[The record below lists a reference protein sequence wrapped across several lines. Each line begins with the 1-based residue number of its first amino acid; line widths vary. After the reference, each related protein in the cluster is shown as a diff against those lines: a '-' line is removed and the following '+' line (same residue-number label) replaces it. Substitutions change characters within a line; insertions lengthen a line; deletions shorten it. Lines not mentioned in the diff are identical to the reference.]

1 MKRYLLDTNIYIRAA
16 RDGDWAGKVAA
27 FLSSHLPSC
36 YLHAVVAQELL
47 AGAVD
52 RRRERTVHEGLIRPF
67 EKRRR
72 VVTPRFGTW
81 KRAGRI
87 MGRLVEG
94 GLMSA
99 GGFIRSFVND
109 CLLGASCR
117 EEGLVLIT
125 THRTDFELIR
135 HVEDFEVMDPRQW

>member
-1 MKRYLLDTNIYIRAA
+1 MRRYVLDSNLYIDAA
-16 RDGDWAGKVAA
+16 RNPERADELRRFVAQY
-27 FLSSHLPSC
+27 LPVI

-52 RRRERTVHEGLIRPF
+52 HRRAKLIEDNLIRPF
-67 EKRRR
+67 EKRER

-87 MGRLVEG
+87 MAQLVHKKR
-94 GLMSA
+94 MSA
-99 GGFIRSFVND
+99 GGFGRSFVND

-117 EEGLVLIT
+117 DDGFALIT
-125 THRTDFELIR
+125 RNVRDFALIQE
-135 HVEDFEVMDPRQW
+135 VERFDVVEPWPA